1 MCFIYLNVIIYDA
14 KNYTGG
20 VIIITILIYGLLAGI
35 MTGVGALI
43 SIAIAKITDKIL
55 SLSLGFASGIM
66 IGISTLSLVPS
77 SMEMSN
83 PYICIAGFIA
93 GALFLFL
100 VDITM
105 PHIHKVETNCGR
117 YAKMGYFIAL
127 GIALHNLPE
136 GIAIGATNEVSHHMG
151 MMTAITIGLHN
162 IAEGL
167 CVAMPLCLGNVRK
180 FRVVLITTMT
190 GLSTVLGTGLGM
202 VLGIISPLLIA
213 FFLAFAAG
221 AMIYISSDELIPKSH
236 STHSEF
242 ANVGILSGFIISFLL
257 S

>member
-1 MCFIYLNVIIYDA
+1 M
-14 KNYTGG
+14 
-20 VIIITILIYGLLAGI
+20 IIITILIFGLLAGVV
-35 MTGVGALI
+35 TGVGALI
-43 SIAIAKITDKIL
+43 SISIARITDKVL

-66 IGISTLSLVPS
+66 IGISALSLIPS
-77 SMEMSN
+77 SLEMAN
-83 PYICIAGFIA
+83 QYIAVVGFVA
-93 GALFLFL
+93 GALFLLL

-105 PHIHKVETNCGR
+105 PHIHKIDTECSR

-127 GIALHNLPE
+127 GITLHNLPE
-136 GIAIGATNEVSHHMG
+136 GIAIGAANEVSHEMG
-151 MMTAITIGLHN
+151 LLTALTIGLHN

-180 FRVVLITTMT
+180 SRVVLITTLT
-190 GLSTVLGTGLGM
+190 GLSTLLGTWIGM
-202 VLGIISPLLIA
+202 AVGVISPLLIA

-236 STHSEF
+236 STHNEF
-242 ANVGILSGFIISFLL
+242 ANVGILSGFIIALLL

>member
-1 MCFIYLNVIIYDA
+1 M
-14 KNYTGG
+14 
-20 VIIITILIYGLLAGI
+20 IIIVISIYGLLAGVV
-35 MTGVGALI
+35 TGVGALI
-43 SIAIAKITDKIL
+43 AIAIGEITDRIL
-55 SLSLGFASGIM
+55 SVSLGFASGIM
-66 IGISTLSLVPS
+66 IGISTLSLIPS
-77 SMEMSN
+77 SLEIGN
-83 PYICIAGFIA
+83 PYFCVAGFIA

-100 VDITM
+100 IDITM
-105 PHIHKVETNCGR
+105 PHIHKVETDCER

-136 GIAIGATNEVSHHMG
+136 GIAIGATNEVSHQMG
-151 MMTAITIGLHN
+151 VITAITIGLHN

-180 FRVVLITTMT
+180 RRIVSITTFT
-190 GLSTVLGTGLGM
+190 GLSTLLGTWLGM
-202 VLGIISPLLIA
+202 IFGLISPLFIA

-242 ANVGILSGFIISFLL
+242 ANIGILGGFALALLL